1 VLTVKKLLKLEKS
14 PCVDFLVFSIIKL
27 SLDKGR
33 EIMKK
38 ILAVSLGAL
47 LVASAANAETTNTGI
62 ASVSYVTSQLAG
74 KQNTI
79 FDLATIRSGAA
90 LGATAVQNL
99 GNLGVTATATELN
112 YVDGVTSNI
121 QTQLDSKQASL
132 GYTAENAANKVTSVS
147 SSSTDTQYPSAKAMY
162 TALAGKQASL
172 GYTAENAANKTQVID
187 ANSTATQYPSA
198 KAMYTELSKKQNAS
212 QIGSVTAAAMGTT
225 ATTVVTA
232 IKEVA
237 GEAADAQRTANTAST
252 NATTAN
258 DAIAA
263 MDLATV
269 GGTTSVIRSV
279 AQTNGKVTATAE
291 AVDTA
296 PTGGSAK
303 LITSGGVYSGLEEKV
318 DKKQGSENAGKGLI
332 VEGTNGTLILADI
345 ATQEELDAVASTAAS
360 GQTAAQVNTAITNAI
375 GGLDVAS
382 VGGAGQFVITIKQEN
397 GKIDAGVKSFV
408 DTLSDGVLDAPTTNA
423 VYDALQGKLSTT
435 GTAARATADASGN
448 TFTTTYATKT
458 ELNGKLGTSLG
469 SSAASKAVITNSS
482 GGITSGTIAT
492 GMITDGAV
500 TSDKIAGNAV
510 TGAKIANST
519 ITNDDI
525 SANAAIAQSKISGL
539 TTALN
544 GKQDAAP
551 RDQTGNSYFVAT
563 SDGVWKD
570 MFSAMPRDIAC
581 DEAGVKC
588 ALTHKSG
595 VYAWEIVRE

>member
-1 VLTVKKLLKLEKS
+1 
-14 PCVDFLVFSIIKL
+14 
-27 SLDKGR
+27 
-33 EIMKK
+33 MKK

-47 LVASAANAETTNTGI
+47 LVASAANAEI
-62 ASVSYVTSQLAG
+62 ASVDYVDGALEG

-79 FDLATIRSGAA
+79 SDLATIRSGAA

-121 QTQLDSKQASL
+121 QTQLNSKQASL
-132 GYTAENAANKVTSVS
+132 GYTAENAANKVTSVTS
-147 SSSTDTQYPSAKAMY
+147 TSTDTQYPSAKAMY

-172 GYTAENAANKTQVID
+172 GYTAEDAANKTQTID
-187 ANSTATQYPSA
+187 ADSTDTQYPSA
-198 KAMYTELSKKQNAS
+198 KAVHLALDSKVK
-212 QIGSVTAAAMGTT
+212 I
-225 ATTVVTA
+225 
-232 IKEVA
+232 
-237 GEAADAQRTANTAST
+237 
-252 NATTAN
+252 
-258 DAIAA
+258 
-263 MDLATV
+263 
-269 GGTTSVIRSV
+269 
-279 AQTNGKVTATAE
+279 
-291 AVDTA
+291 
-296 PTGGSAK
+296 
-303 LITSGGVYSGLEEKV
+303 
-318 DKKQGSENAGKGLI
+318 KQGTNNAGKGLV
-332 VEGTNGTLILADI
+332 VERTNGELVLADI
-345 ATQEELDAVASTAAS
+345 ATQEELDRVASTAAS

-408 DTLSDGVLDAPTTNA
+408 NTLSDGELDAPTTDA

-525 SANAAIAQSKISGL
+525 SANAAIAQSKIAGL

-544 GKQDAAP
+544 SKQDAAP
-551 RDQTGNSYFVAT
+551 RDESGNSYFVVT
-563 SDGVWKD
+563 PDGVWKD
-570 MFSAMPRDIAC
+570 MFDSMRK
-581 DEAGVKC
+581 DEACGRSDVKC
-588 ALTHKSG
+588 ALTHKAG
-595 VYAWEIVRE
+595 QYVWEVVRE

>member
-1 VLTVKKLLKLEKS
+1 
-14 PCVDFLVFSIIKL
+14 
-27 SLDKGR
+27 
-33 EIMKK
+33 MKK

-47 LVASAANAETTNTGI
+47 LVVGAANAEI
-62 ASVSYVTSQLAG
+62 ASVNYVTGQLAG
-74 KQNTI
+74 KQDASTI
-79 FDLATIRSGAA
+79 GTVNAT
-90 LGATAVQNL
+90 N
-99 GNLGVTATATELN
+99 
-112 YVDGVTSNI
+112 
-121 QTQLDSKQASL
+121 
-132 GYTAENAANKVTSVS
+132 
-147 SSSTDTQYPSAKAMY
+147 
-162 TALAGKQASL
+162 
-172 GYTAENAANKTQVID
+172 
-187 ANSTATQYPSA
+187 
-198 KAMYTELSKKQNAS
+198 
-212 QIGSVTAAAMGTT
+212 MGTT

-345 ATQEELDAVASTAAS
+345 ATQEELDAVASTASS
-360 GQTAAQVNTAITNAI
+360 GQTATQVNTAITNAI
-375 GGLDVAS
+375 GGLDFAS

-397 GKIDAGVKSFV
+397 GLINAGVKDFIDS
-408 DTLSDGVLDAPTTNA
+408 LSDGVMDAPTTNA

-435 GTAARATADASGN
+435 GTAARATADAGGN
-448 TFTTTYATKT
+448 VITTTYATKS
-458 ELNGKLGTSLG
+458 EVNGKLGTSLG
-469 SSAASKAVITNSS
+469 SNAANKAVITNSS

-500 TSDKIAGNAV
+500 TSGKIADATIATADIADNAV
-510 TGAKIANST
+510 TSAKIANST
-519 ITNDDI
+519 IVDADI
-525 SANAAIAQSKISGL
+525 SGSAAISQSKISGL
-539 TTALN
+539 TNDLAERQKLLAGGVD
-544 GKQDAAP
+544 GKF
-551 RDQTGNSYFVAT
+551 YVADYK
-563 SDGVWKD
+563 SKWGD
-570 MFSAMPRDIAC
+570 MFSVMPK
-581 DEAGVKC
+581 DERCERADVKC
-588 ALTHKSG
+588 ALTHKAG
-595 VYAWEIVRE
+595 KYAWEVVKE